1 MDYIVERKKADDL
14 ASSILDTR
22 YTSQKARLKKT
33 NIPNAFWLIEG
44 NPSPNAAIPSHV
56 LDSTV
61 FHLQFTYDFK
71 VERTENLQQS
81 LKWLSHMTLAIQR
94 KIKLHMKTKK
104 PLSFDMTLEDFLL
117 NNVKT
122 QNIIGDIFQNMLMNI
137 KDCGKQAC
145 ASLYKNFKT
154 ARQLYNRLMS
164 LDTNDERVEML
175 SLKARKANKK
185 LEKLDENPNE
195 INIRIGL
202 AKKIAILFCEE
213 SYPEIVVESNDED
226 DLDDI

>member
-14 ASSILDTR
+14 ASSILDSR
-22 YTSQKARLKKT
+22 YASQKARLKKT

-44 NPSPNAAIPSHV
+44 NPSPNAAVPSHV

-94 KIKLHMKTKK
+94 KIKLHMKTQKS
-104 PLSFDMTLEDFLL
+104 LSFDMTLEDFLL

-137 KDCGKQAC
+137 KER
-145 ASLYKNFKT
+145 FK
-154 ARQLYNRLMS
+154 YNRNIKIVLNFFNIHIS
-164 LDTNDERVEML
+164 FNTLSSL
-175 SLKARKANKK
+175 SLSLRKYQVP
-185 LEKLDENPNE
+185 PN
-195 INIRIGL
+195 
-202 AKKIAILFCEE
+202 
-213 SYPEIVVESNDED
+213 
-226 DLDDI
+226 